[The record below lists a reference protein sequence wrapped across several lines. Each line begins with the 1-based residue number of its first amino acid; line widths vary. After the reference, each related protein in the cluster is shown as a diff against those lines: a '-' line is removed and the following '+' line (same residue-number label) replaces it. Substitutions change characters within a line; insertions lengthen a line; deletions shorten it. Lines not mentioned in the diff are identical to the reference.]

1 MTFPRLGATEDDQAI
16 ADAVARFASQ
26 TLAPVAQA
34 LELMAKFRIPKHTWS
49 FVRQSWK
56 TNQPS
61 LYSRL
66 DLAWDG
72 VGEPKLL
79 ENNADTPTSLY
90 EAAFF
95 QWIWLEDQM
104 NAGNLP
110 ELAFAKIAR

>member
-1 MTFPRLGATEDDQAI
+1 MANS
-16 ADAVARFASQ
+16 ASQ
-26 TLAPVAQA
+26 THLG
-34 LELMAKFRIPKHTWS
+34 

-95 QWIWLEDQM
+95 QWIWLEDQL
-104 NAGNLP
+104 NAGNCRRQRPVQQPAGKADRSLWRAARAVWLP
-110 ELAFAKIAR
+110 AAAYGLLPRYR